1 MIIDRYN
8 NRYKLK
14 KYKTFSVLI
23 YSYIPDS
30 VHFICYPGWNARSGM
45 KCRFEV
51 MKTSIEIPLWND
63 TRNEIDGL
71 HGRKKSCLQR
81 HGWERSTNAKGKQ
94 MQVLLN
100 KFQLSQSLYI
110 SRRHPLQRLPLQK
123 FHMNSHVWFSV
134 KSCDRMWS
142 HVFTNENSHD
152 FTCEDSHVPNSHVNF
167 HIISHMKIKWFRMW
181 KLTGFKITCEF
192 YTCEFMWNSCK
203 GI

>member
-1 MIIDRYN
+1 MFVCTCLLIFPIFETLFKPTNSTGIGLRLG
-8 NRYKLK
+8 LK
-14 KYKTFSVLI
+14 SW
-23 YSYIPDS
+23 SS
-30 VHFICYPGWNARSGM
+30 
-45 KCRFEV
+45 KCQQFNTHAHSAHLMDIMAVVNKDMAE
-51 MKTSIEIPLWND
+51 SDLESW
-63 TRNEIDGL
+63 
-71 HGRKKSCLQR
+71 
-81 HGWERSTNAKGKQ
+81 KQ

-123 FHMNSHVWFSV
+123 FYMNSHVWFSV

-167 HIISHMKIKWFRMW
+167 HIISHVKIKWFRMW
-181 KLTGFKITCEF
+181 KLTGFKITCAF